1 MYWAGKSRN
10 RLAISIKKKK
20 EINTGDRYAQET
32 ERNTMKQNKTDDEF
46 RVRNKTKRIVLS
58 SGHELETKT
67 NLSPHEQLNLRPSDT
82 ALRCSMPQSN
92 RDTIEE

>member
-1 MYWAGKSRN
+1 
-10 RLAISIKKKK
+10 
-20 EINTGDRYAQET
+20 
-32 ERNTMKQNKTDDEF
+32 MKQNKKNDEF